1 MITVRQ
7 LERLWQAGEY
17 ERMVRSCLEMRP
29 ENSLRL
35 LGECSRALPA
45 AAMAVIRLDELS
57 QAHVPFCGRLVQAI
71 LASQEPD
78 GGWGDPFTTAI
89 CLRAL
94 MCGQGDGGAIDRGMQ
109 YLADLQ
115 KTDGLWPKAP
125 IRRLPADGFTS
136 AVILHQLADDFRFR
150 QAVRLGDAFAWF
162 EANERTLDGETA
174 RLWRILSTRQRLT
187 IRLHLPVA
195 N

>member
-7 LERLWQAGEY
+7 IERLWQTGEY
-17 ERMVRSCLEMRP
+17 ERVARSCLEMRP

-35 LGECSRALPA
+35 VGECAKALPA
-45 AAMAVIRLDELS
+45 AALAIIRLDELS
-57 QAHVPFCGRLVQAI
+57 QAYVPFCGRLVQTI

-78 GGWGDPFTTAI
+78 GGWRDPFTTAL

-94 MCGQGDGGAIDRGMQ
+94 MCGHGDGGAIDRGMQ

-115 KTDGLWPKAP
+115 KTDGSWPKAP
-125 IRRLPADGFTS
+125 IRRLASDAFTS
-136 AVILHQLADDFRFR
+136 AFILFQLGDDFRFR
-150 QAVRLGDAFAWF
+150 QAVRLGDALHWFA
-162 EANERTLDGETA
+162 ANESTLDGETA
-174 RLWRILSTRQRLT
+174 RLWRILSTRQRLAL
-187 IRLHLPVA
+187 RQQVPVA